1 MQHLTIVRML
11 KGILATLTS
20 VNDGVIW
27 VNFTAIRED
36 CRDGNSVSNF
46 LLDFVF
52 TYSYC
57 STDFFGVA
65 FLVTVDVS
73 DLRLDLTLVSDE
85 TAVSDLLVTFSA
97 LLLVLSGVRD
107 GDFERLRGGLLD
119 FAWPLAGD
127 FDLVRRFCSY
137 STCHTNYF

>member
-1 MQHLTIVRML
+1 M
-11 KGILATLTS
+11 
-20 VNDGVIW
+20 
-27 VNFTAIRED
+27 
-36 CRDGNSVSNF
+36 
-46 LLDFVF
+46 
-52 TYSYC
+52 
-57 STDFFGVA
+57 A

-119 FAWPLAGD
+119 FA
-127 FDLVRRFCSY
+127 
-137 STCHTNYF
+137 